1 MEESC
6 PSQKS
11 RRGGEVGTGR
21 RKKDRKTEREDGGR
35 GRHLARAT
43 SRYFLGTESGWD
55 LTPVI
60 LAYWKLR

>member
-11 RRGGEVGTGR
+11 RRGGKVGTGR
-21 RKKDRKTEREDGGR
+21 RKDRKTEGGR
-35 GRHLARAT
+35 LLARAT